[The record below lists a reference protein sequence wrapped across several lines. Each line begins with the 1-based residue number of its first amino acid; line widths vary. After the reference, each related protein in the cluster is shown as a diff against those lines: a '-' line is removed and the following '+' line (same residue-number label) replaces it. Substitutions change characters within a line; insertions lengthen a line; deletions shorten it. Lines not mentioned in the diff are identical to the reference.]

1 MALSRIMSAFMALAI
16 VGGWNSIP
24 VAAQGIEPV
33 NKPAAAKSKSTEK
46 KSSAKAAKPEG
57 KTDSEASNRALEAGI
72 KSYTSGKYEPA
83 IASLNT
89 ALQGG
94 GLPSHRVARAL
105 YYRGMAHRKSGK
117 SAQAIADLKGALWL
131 GNGLSDSERAEATA
145 QHAAAYKDAGLGEAP
160 PVAHS
165 AVESTEPARSA
176 AAPASPAAA
185 STPATTPA
193 AKASGGW
200 QATTASGGAPSHAMA
215 PADATAAAPAP
226 AAPSSGSGIGGFF
239 SSIFGGGSTAPA
251 SAPAP
256 AAPRPVTTASTGPSP
271 QVSSWADSTSV
282 EAAKSAKPV
291 KAAGFN
297 ASEAKKEAPTAA
309 ARTAAG
315 NYRLEVGTTTSRDE
329 AEKMAKRLRAEHAG
343 EIASREL
350 AIDEGEFG
358 ASRYYRVGIGPF
370 ANADE
375 PGKLCAALKAKGMD
389 CLVVTR

>member
-1 MALSRIMSAFMALAI
+1 MALSRGMSAFVALTIA
-16 VGGWNSIP
+16 GGWNSIP
-24 VAAQGIEPV
+24 AAAQGIEPV
-33 NKPAAAKSKSTEK
+33 AKPAAAKSKAADK
-46 KSSAKAAKPEG
+46 KSAAKASKPEG
-57 KTDSEASNRALEAGI
+57 KTDPEASNRALEAGI
-72 KSYTSGKYEPA
+72 KSYTSGKYDPA

-105 YYRGMAHRKSGK
+105 YYRGMAHRKQGK

-165 AVESTEPARSA
+165 TVESTEPARSA
-176 AAPASPAAA
+176 AATASAPAPAAI
-185 STPATTPA
+185 PA
-193 AKASGGW
+193 AKTSGGW
-200 QATTASGGAPSHAMA
+200 QATTASSGAPSHALA
-215 PADATAAAPAP
+215 PGDASTSAPAP
-226 AAPSSGSGIGGFF
+226 PATTSSGSGIGGLF
-239 SSIFGGGSTAPA
+239 SSIFGGGSTASV

-256 AAPRPVTTASTGPSP
+256 AAQRPVTTASTGPAA
-271 QVSSWADSTSV
+271 QVSSWVDSTSV
-282 EAAKSAKPV
+282 EPSKSAKPV
-291 KAAGFN
+291 KSAGST
-297 ASEAKKEAPTAA
+297 AQEAKKETANA
-309 ARTAAG
+309 TGSSASG

-329 AEKMAKRLRAEHAG
+329 AEKVAKRLRAEHAG

-350 AIDEGEFG
+350 AIDEGKFG
-358 ASRYYRVGIGPF
+358 ASRYFRVGIGPF